1 MDLHGSSWIVIDHM
15 ENPLKNLW
23 KHLEAEAGGLASNV
37 GQATAVSSGVR
48 GRTRLMRQYRH
59 LDGPA

>member
-1 MDLHGSSWIVIDHM
+1 MDHM

-23 KHLEAEAGGLASNV
+23 KHFEAEAGGLASNV

-48 GRTRLMRQYRH
+48 GRTRLVRQYRH